1 MATTRTRSAIDVIRR
16 GLRWWRGELA
26 ALLPASMHRARG
38 RRSQVLLLEIAESE
52 VSASRWFNGN
62 REELARVPRP
72 RADAPGQPKVPTA
85 EQSGFSALARSI
97 DLDATTIVV
106 RVPPEEVLKRTVT
119 LPSAAGE
126 DLRQVLGFEMHRQT
140 PFPADQV
147 YFDYRPR
154 EQTPGSP
161 RISVELSV
169 TRREV
174 VDQVLRLLPDWNL
187 SVAGSAMVPGIDDD
201 GLLLR
206 LSPPVSA
213 DPSGRIPAKLLWTIN
228 AALLVAV
235 IAVPFVHQSDE
246 IDALRA
252 RVAVAKSDAES
263 VAEIRARAE
272 RLRLNRRF
280 LIDKKRDH
288 HATVSVL
295 AELTAALPDTTW
307 VQRVEVDANRVRL
320 RGTSTT
326 ASSLIPIIED
336 SPMFRR
342 VTFDAPVT
350 RNPAT
355 GKEQFQLVFEI
366 ASPGDS
372 NEKTNGQD
380 LQQSAGSVAASAGF
394 HRRR

>member
-1 MATTRTRSAIDVIRR
+1 MATRMRPAIDVVRR

-52 VSASRWFNGN
+52 VSASRCINGN

-72 RADAPGQPKVPTA
+72 RADAAGQLKVPTG
-85 EQSGFSALARSI
+85 EQSGFSALTRSI
-97 DLDATTIVV
+97 DLNATTIVV

-140 PFPADQV
+140 PFPVDEV
-147 YFDYRPR
+147 YFDYRPL
-154 EQTPGSP
+154 EQRPGSA

-174 VDQVLRLLPDWNL
+174 VDQVLGLLPGWNL
-187 SVAGSAMVPGIDDD
+187 RVAGSAVVPGIDDD

-206 LSPPVSA
+206 LLPPIST
-213 DPSGRIPAKLLWTIN
+213 DSSSGIPVKLLWAIN

-235 IAVPFVHQSDE
+235 IAVPFVQQTHE
-246 IDALRA
+246 IDGLRT
-252 RVAVAKSDAES
+252 RVAVAKSDAEA
-263 VAEIRARAE
+263 VAEIRERAE
-272 RLRLNRRF
+272 RLRVNRRF

-288 HATVSVL
+288 PATVAVL
-295 AELTAALPDTTW
+295 AALTAALPDTTW
-307 VQRVEVDANRVRL
+307 VQRVEVDAKRVRL

-326 ASSLIPIIED
+326 ASSLIPILED

-355 GKEQFQLVFEI
+355 GKEQFQLIFEI
-366 ASPGDS
+366 ASPGDT
-372 NEKTNGQD
+372 NEKSNDQD
-380 LQQSAGSVAASAGF
+380 LQQSAGSLAASAGF
-394 HRRR
+394 HRRL

>member
-1 MATTRTRSAIDVIRR
+1 MATRTRPAIDVIRR

-26 ALLPASMHRARG
+26 ALLPASMHRAGG

-52 VSASRWFNGN
+52 VSASRCINGN
-62 REELARVPRP
+62 REELARIPRP
-72 RADAPGQPKVPTA
+72 RADAA
-85 EQSGFSALARSI
+85 EQRKIPTGDPSGFSALARSI
-97 DLDATTIVV
+97 DPNAATIVV

-119 LPSAAGE
+119 LPSAAAE

-140 PFPADQV
+140 PFPADEV
-147 YFDYRPR
+147 YFDYRPL
-154 EQTPGSP
+154 EQRPGSAE
-161 RISVELSV
+161 INVELSV

-174 VDQVLRLLPDWNL
+174 VDQVLRLLPGWNL
-187 SVAGSAMVPGIDDD
+187 SVAGSAVVPGIDDD

-206 LSPPVSA
+206 LSPPISTDSSSRTPV
-213 DPSGRIPAKLLWTIN
+213 KLLWTIN
-228 AALLVAV
+228 AVLLVVV
-235 IAVPFVHQSDE
+235 IAVPFVQQTHE
-246 IDALRA
+246 IDALRT
-252 RVAVAKSDAES
+252 RVAVAKSDAEA

-272 RLRLNRRF
+272 RLRVNRRF

-288 HATVSVL
+288 PAAVTVL

-336 SPMFRR
+336 SAMFRR

-355 GKEQFQLVFEI
+355 GKEQFQLIFEI
-366 ASPGDS
+366 TSPGDT
-372 NEKTNGQD
+372 NEKTNDQD
-380 LQQSAGSVAASAGF
+380 LQQSAGTLAASAGF

>member
-26 ALLPASMHRARG
+26 ALFPASMHRARG
-38 RRSQVLLLEIAESE
+38 RRSQVLLLEITESE
-52 VSASRWFNGN
+52 VSAFRCINGN

-72 RADAPGQPKVPTA
+72 RADAAGQPKVPAA
-85 EQSGFSALARSI
+85 EQSGFSALTRSI
-97 DLDATTIVV
+97 DLNATTVVV
-106 RVPPEEVLKRTVT
+106 RVPLEEVLKRTVT

-140 PFPADQV
+140 PFPVDEV
-147 YFDYRPR
+147 YFDYRPL
-154 EQTPGSP
+154 EQRPGSA

-174 VDQVLRLLPDWNL
+174 VDQVLRLLPGWNL
-187 SVAGSAMVPGIDDD
+187 SVAGSAVVPGIDDD

-206 LSPPVSA
+206 LLPPIST
-213 DPSGRIPAKLLWTIN
+213 DSSSGIPVKLLWAIN

-235 IAVPFVHQSDE
+235 IAVPFVQQTHE
-246 IDALRA
+246 IDGLRA
-252 RVAVAKSDAES
+252 RVAVAKSDAEA
-263 VAEIRARAE
+263 VAEIRAHAE
-272 RLRLNRRF
+272 RLRVNRRF

-288 HATVSVL
+288 PATVTVL
-295 AELTAALPDTTW
+295 AALTAALPDTTW
-307 VQRVEVDANRVRL
+307 VQRVEVDAKRVRL

-326 ASSLIPIIED
+326 ASSLIPILED

-355 GKEQFQLVFEI
+355 GKEQFQLIFEI
-366 ASPGDS
+366 APPGDT
-372 NEKTNGQD
+372 NEKSNDQD
-380 LQQSAGSVAASAGF
+380 LQQSAGSLAASAGF